1 MSRMRN
7 RAFSMLSVSR
17 SGSAGPMVTL
27 GIGSGW
33 LPLCRAGTGLAGIAA
48 LDLVDPIAVQLFRAE
63 LQVKALAHDTGQETP
78 YRVLL
83 PTRGLGHRVDGGT
96 HRRSQ
101 HCNDMR
107 LLGARLPLFRLAL
120 VLALLC
126 CLGGGNDCGRCY
138 SSFLDRFRHW
148 DPPFGL
154 GGLCRGTTEAPP
166 RRESRRGRI
175 SEHSGRPGLTVSTAR
190 IAADCQSFLQGTL
203 QVNADVWSH
212 SATAC
217 PGTPQE

>member
-33 LPLCRAGTGLAGIAA
+33 PPLCRASIGLAVIAA
-48 LDLVDPIAVQLFRAE
+48 LDLVDPIAVHLFRAE
-63 LQVKALAHDTGQETP
+63 LQVKALAHDAGQETP

-83 PTRGLGHRVDGGT
+83 PTRGFHHRVDRGT

-107 LLGARLPLFRLAL
+107 LDLPCSGLRSFWLCVAVFVAAITAVVAAVRFLADFNIEILHSVSCGSGAAPPKPHRGGGTGGAGSQSALGAR
-120 VLALLC
+120 
-126 CLGGGNDCGRCY
+126 D
-138 SSFLDRFRHW
+138 
-148 DPPFGL
+148 
-154 GGLCRGTTEAPP
+154 
-166 RRESRRGRI
+166 
-175 SEHSGRPGLTVSTAR
+175 
-190 IAADCQSFLQGTL
+190 
-203 QVNADVWSH
+203 
-212 SATAC
+212 
-217 PGTPQE
+217 